1 MLFIPILNLE
11 PEIELLREDL
21 ERAYKEV
28 LGHGRFIMG
37 PEVSAFEQQVADYIG
52 VKHAI
57 GVNSGTDALVI
68 ALRAAGIGEGDEVI
82 TTSFTFFATTESIDM
97 VGAVPVFADINPD
110 SFNLDPASIEHVIT
124 DRSKAIM
131 PVHLYGRPAAM
142 AQIMKIAEK
151 YNLKVVEDCAQSFGA
166 VYEQHCIECNGECE
180 PSAHKSLKTG
190 AIGDAG
196 AFSFFPSKNLGGFG
210 DGGMITTNSDEL
222 AELCRKLRAHG
233 SIKKYRN
240 ELMGYNSRL
249 DTLQAALLSVKL
261 PHIDRFN
268 ENRRKAAHRYTEV
281 FSGLNTIIP
290 PSLPDHGH
298 VYHQYTIRVLDGKRD
313 ELADYLK
320 ENQIG
325 SMIYYPI
332 PCHKLPVYEGRF
344 DGLALPVTN
353 MLTEEVL
360 SLPIGPFLDEKDQE
374 QVIRAVI
381 DFS

>member
-1 MLFIPILNLE
+1 MPFIPILNLD
-11 PEIELLREDL
+11 PEIEMLRGELD
-21 ERAYKEV
+21 RAYKQV
-28 LGHGRFIMG
+28 LDHGRFIMG
-37 PEVSAFEQQVADYIG
+37 PEVAAFEQQVADYIG

-97 VGAVPVFADINPD
+97 VGATPVFADINPD
-110 SFNLDPASIEHVIT
+110 TFNLDPASIESMIT
-124 DRSKAIM
+124 DRTKAIM

-142 AQIMKIAEK
+142 AQIMEIAEK
-151 YNLKVVEDCAQSFGA
+151 YNLRVIEDCAQSFGA
-166 VYEQHCIECNGECE
+166 VYEEQCSECNAECE
-180 PSAHKSLKTG
+180 SSAHKSKKTG
-190 AIGDAG
+190 AIGAAG

-210 DGGMITTNSDEL
+210 DGGMITTNSDEF
-222 AELCRKLRAHG
+222 AELSRKLRAHG

-268 ENRRKAAHRYTEV
+268 ENRRKAAHRYTES
-281 FSGLNTIIP
+281 FSGLNLINP
-290 PSLPDHGH
+290 PSLPDSGH
-298 VYHQYTIRVLDGKRD
+298 VYHQYTIRVGDGKRD
-313 ELADYLK
+313 ELAAYLN

-344 DGLALPVTN
+344 DDLELPVTN
-353 MLTEEVL
+353 MLTDEVL
-360 SLPIGPFLDEKDQE
+360 SLPIGPFLSEEDQSR
-374 QVIRAVI
+374 VIEVVSK
-381 DFS
+381 FS